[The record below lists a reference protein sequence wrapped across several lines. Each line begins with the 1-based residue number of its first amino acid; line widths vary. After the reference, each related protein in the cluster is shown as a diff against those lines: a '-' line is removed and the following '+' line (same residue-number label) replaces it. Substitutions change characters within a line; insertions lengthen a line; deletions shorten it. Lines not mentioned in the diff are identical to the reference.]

1 MPTPPAM
8 LNIRHFANT
17 IVGKPGNIGVRTE
30 RIIRALSA
38 QGDSGYCLSRQAQ
51 LKSPGFVYRD
61 MGWLGH
67 LPRLLNAA
75 RIYLAPGFN
84 HRYPDVKLFEW
95 FAARHWQE
103 ASAGPRPI
111 AHVWDAC
118 PRLLT
123 ALKTAGIPVLL
134 DMPVAPTAYSL
145 RIAEQYDLDFLM
157 THRSML
163 DFEQAACELADLIA
177 APSRFVAEELQ
188 RIGVTPDKIRIAEF
202 GVDPPSGPTKPRP
215 PKKPGAAL
223 DFCFAGNI
231 NRRKGVDLLLDA
243 WRDPAFAG
251 DNLHLCGRL
260 YPEIDVAAATNP
272 VLTPG
277 FVNTFEYLPNCDVF
291 VFPSWLEGSAKAVF
305 EAMAC
310 GLPAIV
316 SDASGSVV
324 RDGIDG
330 FVIAAG
336 DRDAL
341 RERMLWFKTHPEQIR
356 AMGDNARARARQFS
370 WDGYAAKVVEMYRE
384 LADRAHACVAPIDKA
399 AR

>member
-1 MPTPPAM
+1 M

-38 QGDSGYCLSRQAQ
+38 RGDSGYCLSRQAQ
-51 LKSPGFVYRD
+51 IKSPGFIYRD

-103 ASAGPRPI
+103 ASAGPEAI

-118 PRLLT
+118 PQLLK
-123 ALKTAGIPVLL
+123 ALKSAGIPVLL
-134 DMPVAPTAYSL
+134 DMPVAPTAYSQ
-145 RIAEQYDLDFLM
+145 RIAEQYGLDFLM

-163 DFEQAACELADLIA
+163 EFEQAACALADLIA
-177 APSRFVAEELQ
+177 APSPFVAEELQ
-188 RIGVTPDKIRIAEF
+188 RIGIPPDKIRIAEF
-202 GVDPPSGPTKPRP
+202 GVDSPSGPTNPRP
-215 PKKPGAAL
+215 PKEPGATL

-251 DNLHLCGRL
+251 DRLHLCGRR
-260 YPEIDVAAATNP
+260 YPEIEIAAATHT

-277 FVNTFEYLPNCDVF
+277 FVKTFEYLPNCDVF

-324 RDGIDG
+324 RDGVDG

-336 DRDAL
+336 DRAAL
-341 RERMLWFKTHPEQIR
+341 RDRMLWFKAHPERIR
-356 AMGDNARARARQFS
+356 AMGDSARARARQFS
-370 WDGYAAKVVEMYRE
+370 WDGYAGKVIEMYQE
-384 LADRAHACVAPIDKA
+384 LADRAHASVAPIDKA